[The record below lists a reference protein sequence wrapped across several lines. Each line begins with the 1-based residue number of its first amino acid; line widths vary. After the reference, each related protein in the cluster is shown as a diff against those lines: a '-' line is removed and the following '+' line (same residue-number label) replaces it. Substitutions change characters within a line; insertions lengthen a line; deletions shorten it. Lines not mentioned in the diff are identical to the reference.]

1 MRVAFLT
8 AGGLAPCLSASIAYL
23 INEYSKIDI
32 QVEFFGYKNGYKGL
46 LLGQKISIPRQVSD
60 KTDLLASYG
69 GTPLGNSR
77 VKLTN
82 IEDCIK
88 NGYISENQIPIHI
101 ASEQLKSDKIDIL
114 HTIGGDDTNTS
125 AGDLAKYLNEN
136 NYPLTVVG
144 LPKTVDNDVYP
155 IKQTLGAYTAAEQG
169 ALFFSNIVNE
179 NTTSSRQ
186 LIIHEVMG
194 RNCGW
199 LTAAT
204 AYKYREELNA
214 KQFIPE
220 LLVEKAKWDIHAI
233 YLPEQNIDFNAE
245 CIRLNKVMN
254 DYDCVNIFLSEG
266 AGLDIIINEMKEKN
280 KEIKYDAFGH
290 VRLDEINPGQWFA
303 KNLKKKLNADK
314 VLVQKSGYFS
324 RSAAPNS
331 EDTKLIKKT
340 AEIAVK
346 SALNKISGV
355 IGIDEDN
362 NEELS
367 CIEFNRIKGGKPF
380 DINTDW
386 FTKIL
391 KDIGQK

>member
-82 IEDCIK
+82 IEDCIQ
-88 NGYISENQIPIHI
+88 NGYISENQIPIHV

-136 NYPLTVVG
+136 NYSLTVVG

-169 ALFFSNIVNE
+169 ARFFSNIVNE

-194 RNCGW
+194 RHC
-199 LTAAT
+199 T
-204 AYKYREELNA
+204 
-214 KQFIPE
+214 
-220 LLVEKAKWDIHAI
+220 V
-233 YLPEQNIDFNAE
+233 
-245 CIRLNKVMN
+245 
-254 DYDCVNIFLSEG
+254 
-266 AGLDIIINEMKEKN
+266 
-280 KEIKYDAFGH
+280 
-290 VRLDEINPGQWFA
+290 
-303 KNLKKKLNADK
+303 
-314 VLVQKSGYFS
+314 
-324 RSAAPNS
+324 
-331 EDTKLIKKT
+331 
-340 AEIAVK
+340 
-346 SALNKISGV
+346 
-355 IGIDEDN
+355 
-362 NEELS
+362 
-367 CIEFNRIKGGKPF
+367 
-380 DINTDW
+380 
-386 FTKIL
+386 
-391 KDIGQK
+391 